1 MPDFC
6 DKNKELLKLIQKYCN
21 EGNAEHDVMEVFYQV
36 MMQGRTIP
44 DLRANVW
51 EILQLMQA
59 GGLITIKIIVQPDID
74 NLRKI
79 KMGDVIIIGKKQLKI
94 DL

>member
-1 MPDFC
+1 LPDFC
-6 DKNKELLKLIQKYCN
+6 DKNKDLLNLIENYCN
-21 EGNAEHDVMEVFYQV
+21 EGKAEHDVMEVFFKV

-59 GGLITIKIIVQPDID
+59 GGLITIKIIVLPDID

-79 KMGDVIIIGKKQLKI
+79 KMGDVIIIGKKQLKM

>member
-1 MPDFC
+1 LPDFC
-6 DKNKELLKLIQKYCN
+6 DKNKDLLKLIQKYCN

-44 DLRANVW
+44 DLRTNVW

-59 GGLITIKIIVQPDID
+59 GGLITIESTIQPDID

-79 KMGDVIIIGKKQLKI
+79 KMGDVKIIGKIKLE
-94 DL
+94 

>member
-1 MPDFC
+1 LPDFC
-6 DKNKELLKLIQKYCN
+6 DKNKDLLKLIQKYCN
-21 EGNAEHDVMEVFYQV
+21 EGNAEHDVMEVFYKV

-44 DLRANVW
+44 DLRTNVW

-59 GGLITIKIIVQPDID
+59 GGLITIECEIQPDID

-79 KMGDVIIIGKKQLKI
+79 KMGDIKIIGKKQLKI

>member
-6 DKNKELLKLIQKYCN
+6 DKNKDLLKLIQKYCN

-44 DLRANVW
+44 DLRTNVW

-59 GGLITIKIIVQPDID
+59 GGLITIESTIQPDID

-79 KMGDVIIIGKKQLKI
+79 KMGDVKIIGKIKLE
-94 DL
+94 

>member
-6 DKNKELLKLIQKYCN
+6 DKNKELLNLIENYCN
-21 EGNAEHDVMEVFYQV
+21 EGNAEHDVMEIFFKV

-79 KMGDVIIIGKKQLKI
+79 KMGDIIIIGKKQLKI

>member
-6 DKNKELLKLIQKYCN
+6 DKNKELLKLITEYCN

-36 MMQGRTIP
+36 LTQGRTVP

-74 NLRKI
+74 NLKKI
-79 KMGDVIIIGKKQLKI
+79 KMGDVIIIGKKRLKI